1 MRDYAVAA
9 QIIKDM
15 EIKSVSIMTN
25 NPQKINGLE
34 KYGIKVSDRE
44 ELEIKSNDV
53 DRNYLK
59 TKKYKMGHI
68 LKQEL

>member
-1 MRDYAVAA
+1 
-9 QIIKDM
+9 M